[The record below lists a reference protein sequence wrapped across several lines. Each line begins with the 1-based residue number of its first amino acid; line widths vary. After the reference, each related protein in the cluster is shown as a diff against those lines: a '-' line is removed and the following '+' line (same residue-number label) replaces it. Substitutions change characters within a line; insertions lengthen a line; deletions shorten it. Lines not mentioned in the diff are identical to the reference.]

1 MDEIL
6 EFLPGG
12 PWLLGAVALLAIPGV
27 RNSLRPLAK
36 STMKAG
42 MAVADQVKAL
52 TAETREQVND
62 LYEEARSEY
71 SETRNE
77 RGPEAAQPPA
87 SARSRRSESTQASSA
102 QATP

>member
-6 EFLPGG
+6 DFLPGG

-36 STMKAG
+36 RAMKAG
-42 MAVADQVKAL
+42 MAVGDQMKAL
-52 TAETREQVND
+52 TAETREQMND

-71 SETRNE
+71 NE
-77 RGPEAAQPPA
+77 GRGERAGEPAQPQA
-87 SARSRRSESTQASSA
+87 AARARRSEPA
-102 QATP
+102 QNTP

>member
-1 MDEIL
+1 MDEIF

-62 LYEEARSEY
+62 LYEEARTEY
-71 SETRNE
+71 TETRSNGAAE
-77 RGPEAAQPPA
+77 PVQPAAAARARRSEAAQSNA
-87 SARSRRSESTQASSA
+87 
-102 QATP
+102 

>member
-27 RNSLRPLAK
+27 RNGLRPLAK

-62 LYEEARSEY
+62 LYEEARAEY
-71 SETRNE
+71 TETRPN
-77 RGPEAAQPPA
+77 GTEAAHSPAAPRAGRSQPA
-87 SARSRRSESTQASSA
+87 QSST
-102 QATP
+102 

>member
-1 MDEIL
+1 MDDIL

-36 STMKAG
+36 GTMKAG

-52 TAETREQVND
+52 TAETREQMND
-62 LYEEARSEY
+62 LYEEARTEY
-71 SETRNE
+71 AEVRNE
-77 RGPEAAQPPA
+77 RGAEPSQPAAAPRA
-87 SARSRRSESTQASSA
+87 RRSEPA
-102 QATP
+102 QSNT

>member
-36 STMKAG
+36 RTMKAG
-42 MAVADQVKAL
+42 MAVADQMKAL
-52 TAETREQVND
+52 TAETREQMND
-62 LYEEARSEY
+62 LYEEARTEY
-71 SETRNE
+71 NETRSE
-77 RGPEAAQPPA
+77 RGTEAA
-87 SARSRRSESTQASSA
+87 SAPTAPRARRSESA
-102 QATP
+102 QAGT